1 MTMKISSD
9 FSAMATSTLSQLHKH
24 QSAMGKS
31 IQRVSTGYKI
41 NSAEDGSLKYYLA
54 KKFDM
59 KADEQNATN
68 ESMQVGANVLKTAD
82 KALNSILDTLKKMKE
97 NVQAVA
103 AGTVSGDDI
112 SQVSAEYEGFL
123 SDISSVIR
131 NTQFNGNNIFMS
143 IDDQENSTTADFNV
157 NAVVDATNGWTMSFT
172 VGALNTLLSL
182 TDESE
187 LESPLRIG
195 DAEAGTEA
203 FSVFQPDGI
212 DDNNAV
218 VDAGTRATA
227 ATTLLT
233 GGLKSALD
241 QVTSIQGNIATSLSR
256 INGATDYLEDM
267 ADINTES
274 RDIIKNADQAKE
286 MTEYVRQNVLA
297 QASQAML
304 SQANSGLASVLN
316 LLS

>member
-112 SQVSAEYEGFL
+112 SQVSAEYAGFL
-123 SDISSVIR
+123 SDIESVIQ

-143 IDDQENSTTADFNV
+143 TEGGNPTVGDFNV

-182 TDESE
+182 NDSSE
-187 LESPLRIG
+187 LVSPLSIG
-195 DAEAGTEA
+195 ADADNAGAA
-203 FSVFQPDGI
+203 FSVFQADSSESGSEV
-212 DDNNAV
+212 NV
-218 VDAGTRATA
+218 GTRATA
-227 ATTLLT
+227 ASTLLT
-233 GGLKSALD
+233 GGLKSAFD
-241 QVTSIQGNIATSLSR
+241 QVTSIQGNIATALSR

>member
-103 AGTVSGDDI
+103 AGTVSNDDL

-123 SDISSVIR
+123 SDISSVIQ

-182 TDESE
+182 NDSSE
-187 LESPLRIG
+187 LVSPLSIG
-195 DAEAGTEA
+195 ADADNAGAA
-203 FSVFQPDGI
+203 FSVFQADSSEQGSI
-212 DDNNAV
+212 VNV
-218 VDAGTRATA
+218 GTRATA
-227 ATTLLT
+227 ASTLLT
-233 GGLKSALD
+233 GDLKSAFD